1 VKISARLLVAAFVG
15 GLLMLIP
22 SGLVSAAPPHR
33 ENALVISV
41 FERDVGC
48 PEGWTALANGI
59 CTPNDLV
66 LVRPYDNLPFL
77 VLVVNPIGDG
87 CPSDWIRH
95 ANGICTPPDMQR
107 LVPFA
112 QIGVLILL
120 TNDEAVAAGCPEG
133 WTLRANGICTPNDLK
148 TLTPFD
154 AGAPLS
160 VFASAGDLLVDE
172 AAACGA
178 DRGEV
183 GLSGGGSTIQ
193 SINEKWILGRDYYC
207 LSIEVAGTRVEV
219 FFAVGDV
226 CSQGAWRDG
235 GVDFNGNSLV
245 FRNQGDC
252 VSYFAT
258 GGKSPAAR

>member
-1 VKISARLLVAAFVG
+1 
-15 GLLMLIP
+15 
-22 SGLVSAAPPHR
+22 
-33 ENALVISV
+33 
-41 FERDVGC
+41 
-48 PEGWTALANGI
+48 
-59 CTPNDLV
+59 
-66 LVRPYDNLPFL
+66 
-77 VLVVNPIGDG
+77 
-87 CPSDWIRH
+87 
-95 ANGICTPPDMQR
+95 MQR

-120 TNDEAVAAGCPEG
+120 TNDEAAAAGCPEG

-154 AGAPLS
+154 ADVPLN
-160 VFASAGDLLVDE
+160 VFASAGDLFRDE

-183 GLSGGGSTIQ
+183 RLSGGGSSIQ
-193 SINEKWILGRDYYC
+193 SINEKWILGRDYHC
-207 LSIEVAGTRVEV
+207 LSIDVAGTSVEV

-226 CSQGAWRDG
+226 CRQGAWRDG

-252 VSYFAT
+252 VNYFAT
-258 GGKSPAAR
+258 GGGNGPAR